1 MLELIS
7 TTEGLPLT
15 PSLGYRIYGAIARHV
30 PELHDRPGWA
40 LILQRH
46 RLGIRCEPE
55 LSGVAA
61 KLSGL
66 TIGLGRQSLKIGVSQ
81 VKILEPH
88 PILYAPIVTIKGAIE
103 LADLTAAARAQLDS
117 LGIDATLAFVDRR
130 AIDCAS
136 YQVVGYSCAAIC
148 KTPEASIALQT
159 HGVGGRRRM
168 GGGVFVKGAIVP
180 HRSED
185 L

>member
-40 LILQRH
+40 LIVQRH
-46 RLGIRCEPE
+46 HLGIRCEPE
-55 LSGVAA
+55 LSSAAA
-61 KLSGL
+61 KLSGSVL
-66 TIGLGRQSLKIGVSQ
+66 GLGRQSLRIGVAR

-103 LADLTAAARAQLDS
+103 LADLTVAARAQLDA
-117 LGIDATLAFVDRR
+117 LGVDATLAFIDRR
-130 AIDCAS
+130 AIDCDGR
-136 YQVVGYSCAAIC
+136 QVVGYSCAAIC
-148 KTPEASIALQT
+148 KTPKASIALQT
-159 HGVGGRRRM
+159 HGIGGRRRM

-180 HRSED
+180 YRSED
-185 L
+185 S